1 MCMCMYVVHA
11 CIHLH
16 PLRSAKAGPHLR
28 AQCMFTL
35 RPQLAL
41 TYAVTHPL
49 HVSELVLR
57 GIFLVKKAELDYI
70 YHTATPLLF
79 PEA

>member
-1 MCMCMYVVHA
+1 
-11 CIHLH
+11 
-16 PLRSAKAGPHLR
+16 
-28 AQCMFTL
+28 MFTL